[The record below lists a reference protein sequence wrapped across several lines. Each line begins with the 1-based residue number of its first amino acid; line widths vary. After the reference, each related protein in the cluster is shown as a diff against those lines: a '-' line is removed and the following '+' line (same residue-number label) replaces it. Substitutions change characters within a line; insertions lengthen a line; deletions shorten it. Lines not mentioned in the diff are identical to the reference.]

1 MNPEFENI
9 ELKNNEAENRF
20 EMIFDNH
27 LSLIEYEI
35 SDKVIALLHTDVD
48 ATLEGRDAGKAIVEK
63 TLKYID
69 DSGKQLLPLCSFVAA
84 YIKRHPEWE
93 RIVAKP

>member
-20 EMIFDNH
+20 EMNFDNH

-35 SDKVIALLHTDVD
+35 SDKLIALLHTEVD
-48 ATLEGRDAGKAIVEK
+48 AALEGRGRCYTGRTRRRQSHCRKNIEI
-63 TLKYID
+63 Y
-69 DSGKQLLPLCSFVAA
+69 
-84 YIKRHPEWE
+84 
-93 RIVAKP
+93 